1 MDFTE
6 WKGVSVLSGGSFE
19 YLCYKDVP
27 ELMNSSSIANLES
40 MVHHLQEYGYED
52 IARDTQ
58 RLIEY
63 IQSASIRIEVLSENL
78 NDVFHAVEWH
88 ESGDISRETM
98 IERLENY
105 RNGGANV

>member
-1 MDFTE
+1 M
-6 WKGVSVLSGGSFE
+6 SGGSFG

-27 ELMNSSSIANLES
+27 ELMNSSNIANLES
-40 MVHHLQEYGYED
+40 MFQHLQEYGYED

-63 IQSASIRIEVLSENL
+63 IRSASIRIEVLSENL

>member
-6 WKGVSVLSGGSFE
+6 WKGVSVLSGGSFD
-19 YLCYKDVP
+19 YLCYEDVP

-40 MVHHLQEYGYED
+40 MVQHLQEYGYED

>member
-6 WKGVSVLSGGSFE
+6 WKGVPVLSGGSFD

-40 MVHHLQEYGYED
+40 MVQHLQEYGYED

>member
-1 MDFTE
+1 MGFKE
-6 WKGVSVLSGGSFE
+6 WKGVSVLSGGSFD

-27 ELMNSSSIANLES
+27 ELMEPSSISNLES
-40 MVHHLQEYGYED
+40 MVQHLQEYGYED

-78 NDVFHAVEWH
+78 SRVFHAVEWH
-88 ESGDISRETM
+88 ESGDFGRETM
-98 IERLENY
+98 IAELEKY
-105 RNGGANV
+105 RNGGANG

>member
-6 WKGVSVLSGGSFE
+6 WKGVSILSGGSFC
-19 YLCYKDVP
+19 YLCYKDVS
-27 ELMNSSSIANLES
+27 ELMKPSGISELES
-40 MVHHLQEYGYED
+40 MVQHLQSYGYED

-78 NDVFHAVEWH
+78 NGVFHAVEWH
-88 ESGDISRETM
+88 ESGDIRRETM
-98 IERLENY
+98 IAELEKY
-105 RNGGANV
+105 RNGGANA

>member
-1 MDFTE
+1 MGFEE
-6 WKGVSVLSGGSFE
+6 WKGVSVLSCGSFG

-27 ELMNSSSIANLES
+27 ELMKPSSISELES
-40 MVHHLQEYGYED
+40 MVQHLQAYGYED

-78 NDVFHAVEWH
+78 NGVFHAVEWH
-88 ESGDISRETM
+88 GSGDISRKEM
-98 IERLENY
+98 IAELEKY
-105 RNGGANV
+105 RNGGANG

>member
-1 MDFTE
+1 M
-6 WKGVSVLSGGSFE
+6 SGGSFD

-27 ELMNSSSIANLES
+27 ELMNSSSIANLER
-40 MVHHLQEYGYED
+40 MVQHLQEYGYDD

>member
-6 WKGVSVLSGGSFE
+6 WKGVSILSGGSFD

-27 ELMNSSSIANLES
+27 ELMNSSNIANLES
-40 MVHHLQEYGYED
+40 MVQHLQEYGYED

>member
-1 MDFTE
+1 M
-6 WKGVSVLSGGSFE
+6 SGGSFN

-27 ELMNSSSIANLES
+27 ELMNSSSIENLES
-40 MVHHLQEYGYED
+40 MVQHLQEYGYED

-105 RNGGANV
+105 RNGGANVLHIL

>member
-6 WKGVSVLSGGSFE
+6 WKGVYVLSGGSFD

-40 MVHHLQEYGYED
+40 MVQHLQEYGYED

>member
-6 WKGVSVLSGGSFE
+6 WKGVPVLSGGSFG
-19 YLCYKDVP
+19 YLCYKDVN
-27 ELMNSSSIANLES
+27 ELMEPSSISNLEI
-40 MVHHLQEYGYED
+40 MVQHLQLYGYED

-63 IQSASIRIEVLSENL
+63 IRSASIRIEVLSENL
-78 NDVFHAVEWH
+78 NGVFHAVEWH
-88 ESGDISRETM
+88 ESGDISRDTM

>member
-1 MDFTE
+1 M
-6 WKGVSVLSGGSFE
+6 SGGSFD

-27 ELMNSSSIANLES
+27 ELMNNSNIANLES
-40 MVHHLQEYGYED
+40 MVQHLQEYGYED

>member
-1 MDFTE
+1 M
-6 WKGVSVLSGGSFE
+6 SGGSFD
-19 YLCYKDVP
+19 YLCYKEVP
-27 ELMNSSSIANLES
+27 ELMNSSNIANLES
-40 MVHHLQEYGYED
+40 MVQHLQKYGYED

-88 ESGDISRETM
+88 ESGDIGRETM
-98 IERLENY
+98 IAELEKY
-105 RNGGANV
+105 RKGGANG

>member
-1 MDFTE
+1 MDFKE
-6 WKGVSVLSGGSFE
+6 WKGVSVLSGGSFD

-27 ELMNSSSIANLES
+27 ELMNSSSIANLER
-40 MVHHLQEYGYED
+40 MVQHFQEYGYED

-78 NDVFHAVEWH
+78 NGVFHAVEWH
-88 ESGDISRETM
+88 ESGDIRRETM
-98 IERLENY
+98 IAELEKY
-105 RNGGANV
+105 RNGGANG

>member
-1 MDFTE
+1 M
-6 WKGVSVLSGGSFE
+6 SGGSFD
-19 YLCYKDVP
+19 YLCYKDVS
-27 ELMNSSSIANLES
+27 ELMNSSNIANLES
-40 MVHHLQEYGYED
+40 MVQHLQEYGYED

-88 ESGDISRETM
+88 ESGDIGRETM
-98 IERLENY
+98 ISELEKY
-105 RNGGANV
+105 RNGGANG

>member
-6 WKGVSVLSGGSFE
+6 WKGVSVLSGGSFD

-40 MVHHLQEYGYED
+40 MVQHLQEYGYED

-105 RNGGANV
+105 RNGGANG

>member
-1 MDFTE
+1 MDFTK
-6 WKGVSVLSGGSFE
+6 WKGVSVLSGGSFD

-40 MVHHLQEYGYED
+40 MVQHLQEYGYED

-78 NDVFHAVEWH
+78 NGVFHAVEWH

>member
-6 WKGVSVLSGGSFE
+6 WKGVSVLSGGSFD

-27 ELMNSSSIANLES
+27 DLMEGSSIEDLEK
-40 MVHHLQEYGYED
+40 MVQHLQEYGYED

-78 NDVFHAVEWH
+78 NGVFHAVEWH
-88 ESGDISRETM
+88 ESGDICRDTM
-98 IERLENY
+98 IAELEKY
-105 RNGGANV
+105 RNGGANG

>member
-1 MDFTE
+1 M
-6 WKGVSVLSGGSFE
+6 SGGSFG
-19 YLCYKDVP
+19 YLCYKDVN
-27 ELMNSSSIANLES
+27 ELMEPSSISNLEI
-40 MVHHLQEYGYED
+40 MVQHLQLYGYED

>member
-1 MDFTE
+1 M
-6 WKGVSVLSGGSFE
+6 SGGSFS

-40 MVHHLQEYGYED
+40 MVQHLQEYGYED

-105 RNGGANV
+105 RNGGANVLHIL

>member
-1 MDFTE
+1 M
-6 WKGVSVLSGGSFE
+6 SGGSFD

-27 ELMNSSSIANLES
+27 EIMNSSSIANLES
-40 MVHHLQEYGYED
+40 MVQHLQEYGYED

-63 IQSASIRIEVLSENL
+63 IHLASIRIEVLSENL
-78 NDVFHAVEWH
+78 NGVFHAVEWH

>member
-1 MDFTE
+1 M
-6 WKGVSVLSGGSFE
+6 SGGSFG

-27 ELMNSSSIANLES
+27 ELMEPSSISNLEI
-40 MVHHLQEYGYED
+40 MVQHLQLYGYED

-63 IQSASIRIEVLSENL
+63 IRSASIRIEVLSENL

-88 ESGDISRETM
+88 EKIGREH
-98 IERLENY
+98 
-105 RNGGANV
+105 V

>member
-1 MDFTE
+1 M
-6 WKGVSVLSGGSFE
+6 SGGSFS
-19 YLCYKDVP
+19 YLCYKDAP

-40 MVHHLQEYGYED
+40 MVQHLQEYGYED

-98 IERLENY
+98 IAELEKY
-105 RNGGANV
+105 RNGGANG

>member
-6 WKGVSVLSGGSFE
+6 WKGVPVLSGGSFG
-19 YLCYKDVP
+19 YLCYKDVN
-27 ELMNSSSIANLES
+27 ELMEPSSISNLEI
-40 MVHHLQEYGYED
+40 MVQHLQLYGYED

-63 IQSASIRIEVLSENL
+63 IRSASIRIEVLSENL

>member
-1 MDFTE
+1 M
-6 WKGVSVLSGGSFE
+6 SGGSFG

-27 ELMNSSSIANLES
+27 ELMEPSSISNLEI
-40 MVHHLQEYGYED
+40 MVQHLQLYGYED

>member
-6 WKGVSVLSGGSFE
+6 WKGVSVLSGGSFD

-27 ELMNSSSIANLES
+27 ELMSSSSIANLES
-40 MVHHLQEYGYED
+40 MVQHLQEYGYED

>member
-1 MDFTE
+1 MDFKE
-6 WKGVSVLSGGSFE
+6 WKGVPVLSGGSFN

-27 ELMNSSSIANLES
+27 ELMNSSTIADLES
-40 MVHHLQEYGYED
+40 MVQHLQEYGYED

-63 IQSASIRIEVLSENL
+63 IRSASIRIEVLSENL

-88 ESGDISRETM
+88 ESGDFDREIM
-98 IERLENY
+98 IAELEKY
-105 RNGGANV
+105 RKGGANG

>member
-6 WKGVSVLSGGSFE
+6 WKGVSVLSGGSFD

-40 MVHHLQEYGYED
+40 MVQHLQEYGYED

-105 RNGGANV
+105 RNGGTNV

>member
-1 MDFTE
+1 MVE
-6 WKGVSVLSGGSFE
+6 VLII
-19 YLCYKDVP
+19 CATDVP

-40 MVHHLQEYGYED
+40 MVQHLQEYGYED

-78 NDVFHAVEWH
+78 NDVFHSVEWH

-98 IERLENY
+98 FERLENY

>member
-1 MDFTE
+1 MDFEE
-6 WKGVSVLSGGSFE
+6 WKGVSVLSGGSFG

-27 ELMNSSSIANLES
+27 DLMEGSSIKDLEK
-40 MVHHLQEYGYED
+40 MVQHLQEYGYDD

-78 NDVFHAVEWH
+78 NGVFHAVEWH
-88 ESGDISRETM
+88 ESGDILRETM
-98 IERLENY
+98 IAELEKY
-105 RNGGANV
+105 RNSGANG

>member
-1 MDFTE
+1 M
-6 WKGVSVLSGGSFE
+6 SGGSFG

-27 ELMNSSSIANLES
+27 ELMNSSNIANLES

-78 NDVFHAVEWH
+78 NGVFHAVEWH